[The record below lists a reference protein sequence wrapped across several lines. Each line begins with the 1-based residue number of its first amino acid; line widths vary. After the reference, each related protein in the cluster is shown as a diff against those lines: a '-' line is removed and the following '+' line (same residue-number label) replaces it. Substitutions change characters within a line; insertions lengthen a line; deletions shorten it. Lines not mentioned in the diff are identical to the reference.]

1 MLTCDETRDLHFY
14 LGCHRASWLTTAPI
28 DVSLFISHRVLRTY
42 KRLPVPPHW
51 PFWRSGIPLR
61 HVAIDSGAF
70 TELSLYHQF
79 VTTPEEYLAALAR
92 YDDELTVLDWA
103 APQDWMCEPWMLAK
117 TGLTVAEHQRR
128 TVENFVRLTELWPD
142 FSDADCPVMP
152 VLQGWTVDDY
162 LACVTLYEEQGIRL
176 AEDYEIVGV
185 GSVCR
190 RQASAEIGDIFRT
203 LAQFDLPLHGFGV
216 KLAGLRRYG
225 RYLVTADSMA
235 WSYAGRR
242 TPSQCGST
250 RHKSEAN
257 CQVFALDWRAR
268 VEAVAAE
275 AKLEIGQPDQLDLFP
290 TPVRAAQQRVP
301 RSAQE
306 PKLARPVQDDQLDL
320 FMVA

>member
-1 MLTCDETRDLHFY
+1 MLICDQTRDLHFY
-14 LGCHRASWLTTAPI
+14 LGTHRGSWLTTAPI
-28 DVSLFISHRVLRTY
+28 DVSLFISHRVLRKY
-42 KRLPVPPHW
+42 KRLPPPPHW

-70 TELSLYHQF
+70 TELSLYHEF

-128 TVENFVRLTELWPD
+128 TVANFVQLTELWPE
-142 FSDADCPVMP
+142 FSDAECPVMP

-162 LACVTLYEEQGIRL
+162 LACVALYEEHGVHL
-176 AEDYEIVGV
+176 AQDFEIVGV

-190 RQASAEIGDIFRT
+190 RQATMEIGDIFRT
-203 LAQFDLPLHGFGV
+203 LAQLDLPLHGFGV

-225 RYLVTADSMA
+225 RYLVTSDSMA

-242 TPSQCGST
+242 TPTQCGST

-257 CQVFALDWRAR
+257 CQTFALAWRDR
-268 VEAVAAE
+268 VEEVAAE
-275 AKLEIGQPDQLDLFP
+275 AKREIGQPDQIDLFP
-290 TPVRAAQQRVP
+290 APA
-301 RSAQE
+301 RSAKERTRQ
-306 PKLARPVQDDQLDL
+306 LVQQAKAVQPSRESQLDL
-320 FMVA
+320 FAAA

>member
-1 MLTCDETRDLHFY
+1 MICDDTRDLHFY
-14 LGCHRASWLTTAPI
+14 LGTHRAFWLTTAPI
-28 DVSLFISHRVLRTY
+28 DVSLFISHRVLRKY
-42 KRLPVPPHW
+42 KRLPAPPHW
-51 PFWRSGIPLR
+51 PFWRPGIPLR

-70 TELSLYHQF
+70 TELSLYHEF
-79 VTTPEEYLAALAR
+79 VTTPEEYVAALAR

-128 TVENFVRLTELWPD
+128 TVANFLRLTELWPEV
-142 FSDADCPVMP
+142 SDADCPVMP

-162 LACVTLYEEQGIRL
+162 LACVALYAEHGVRL

-203 LAQFDLPLHGFGV
+203 LAALDLPLHGFGV

-242 TPSQCGST
+242 TPTRCGST

-257 CQVFALDWRAR
+257 CQVFALDWRER
-268 VEAVAAE
+268 VEQVAAE
-275 AKLEIGQPDQLDLFP
+275 AKREIGAPDQLDLFHAP
-290 TPVRAAQQRVP
+290 ARVAPQRA
-301 RSAQE
+301 
-306 PKLARPVQDDQLDL
+306 PKPARQPQNARPAQDDQLDL
-320 FMVA
+320 FAAA